1 MVAALRNPEL
11 RGPDRSAY
19 RGDLQMHSDWS
30 DGADTL
36 AALAAGC
43 EARGYDY
50 CAVTD
55 HSHGL
60 PIAGGVPMTD
70 IARQHRATDRVNA
83 ARAGNVTLANAIGN
97 GVADDKLIYT
107 YVPDLIRYYL
117 HEEPLIDNVET
128 YRLDD
133 PDVLHDVLDR
143 LDELVLKPVEGSG
156 GKGIVI
162 GPKADEQTLASLR
175 EAVSADPR
183 GWIAQ
188 RPVLLSTSP
197 TLVGDR
203 VAPRHIDLR
212 PFAVNDGDDVWL
224 LPGGL
229 TRVAL
234 PEGALVVNSS
244 QGGGSKDTWVLATE
258 APAPAVVP
266 AVAPVAVPAA
276 PDFRDLGPAGAA
288 IAAQQQQQ
296 QQERTC

>member
-1 MVAALRNPEL
+1 VI
-11 RGPDRSAY
+11 
-19 RGDLQMHSDWS
+19 
-30 DGADTL
+30 GAP
-36 AALAAGC
+36 G
-43 EARGYDY
+43 
-50 CAVTD
+50 
-55 HSHGL
+55 
-60 PIAGGVPMTD
+60 I
-70 IARQHRATDRVNA
+70 VNA

-97 GVADDKLIYT
+97 GVADDKLVYT

-128 YRLDD
+128 HRLDE

-143 LDELVLKPVEGSG
+143 LDELVLKPVDGAG

-162 GPKADEQTLASLR
+162 GPHADEATLADLHA
-175 EAVSADPR
+175 AVVANPR

-212 PFAVNDGDDVWL
+212 PFAVNDGTDVWL

-234 PEGALVVNSS
+234 PAGALVVNSS
-244 QGGGSKDTWVLATE
+244 QGGGSKDTWVLAKPLAG
-258 APAPAVVP
+258 APHAPHAPEPEPARTHAVQP
-266 AVAPVAVPAA
+266 EG
-276 PDFRDLGPAGAA
+276 RDLGPAAGQHG
-288 IAAQQQQQ
+288 QQQQQ
-296 QQERTC
+296 QQQ